1 MNSTQSLQK
10 IYDYFRAINLSI
22 AIAAG
27 LIAYIYA
34 VSIGGVSSANL
45 DLFVSPLLA
54 ATISFI
60 PAYLLSIKGLGFRSS
75 KAAVIELH
83 FAVAL
88 LGFWIIFMSAG
99 IWAAM
104 ITSLILPWYASWN
117 SVQLLLK
124 SESDVLSGAGN
135 PE

>member
-45 DLFVSPLLA
+45 DLFMSPLLVA
-54 ATISFI
+54 SISFI
-60 PAYLLSIKGLGFRSS
+60 PAYLFSIKGLAFRNS

-88 LGFWIIFMSAG
+88 LGFWIIFMAAG
-99 IWAAM
+99 IRAAM
-104 ITSLILPWYASWN
+104 IMSLILPWYASWN
-117 SVQLLLK
+117 SAQILLK
-124 SESDVLSGAGN
+124 SESDALGGAGN